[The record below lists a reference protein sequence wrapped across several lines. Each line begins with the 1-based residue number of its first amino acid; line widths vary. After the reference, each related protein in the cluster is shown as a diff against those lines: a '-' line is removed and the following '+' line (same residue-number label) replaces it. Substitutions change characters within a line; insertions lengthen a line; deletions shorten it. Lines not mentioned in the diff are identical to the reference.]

1 MYFSASTNSSTPMKL
16 DAGIVP
22 SALGEQIGEPMVL
35 QPASGSGK
43 TRPSV
48 AYCWSD
54 VATGE
59 AAAGAATTRAA
70 RRARTAARACM
81 RAQTARLTRTC

>member
-16 DAGIVP
+16 DAGISP
-22 SALGEQIGEPMVL
+22 CARGEQIGEEIVP

-48 AYCWSD
+48 MYCWSE
-54 VATGE
+54 VADEFQGS
-59 AAAGAATTRAA
+59 
-70 RRARTAARACM
+70 M
-81 RAQTARLTRTC
+81 RSLWYTLVRVRHQVGGR